1 MTGKIRHQAVNG
13 HRILKA
19 EGDVRVSQ
27 SPALS
32 QYLESLKSDEHLQSF
47 VIDLSEA
54 DSLDSTALGLI
65 AKIAIYTEA
74 KFGFKPIVFDASE
87 DVSRIIRSMGFEK
100 ILVMETRGGV
110 EAERLEEIECD
121 EVPDCDLR
129 QAVLDA
135 HRTLMSL
142 CPENWDSFSDL
153 VEALESELGSTASR

>member
-13 HRILKA
+13 HQILKA

-54 DSLDSTALGLI
+54 ESLDSTALGLI

-87 DVSRIIRSMGFEK
+87 DVSRIIQHG
-100 ILVMETRGGV
+100 L
-110 EAERLEEIECD
+110 
-121 EVPDCDLR
+121 
-129 QAVLDA
+129 
-135 HRTLMSL
+135 
-142 CPENWDSFSDL
+142 
-153 VEALESELGSTASR
+153 